1 MKKKLNFSKDSNQLQ
16 ELFLQMIEIAFVL
29 LSNEFIKKFRK
40 KIDVFKE
47 DPFDYRLRTHKLSG
61 KLKDPDRRSK

>member
-1 MKKKLNFSKDSNQLQ
+1 
-16 ELFLQMIEIAFVL
+16 MIEIAFVI